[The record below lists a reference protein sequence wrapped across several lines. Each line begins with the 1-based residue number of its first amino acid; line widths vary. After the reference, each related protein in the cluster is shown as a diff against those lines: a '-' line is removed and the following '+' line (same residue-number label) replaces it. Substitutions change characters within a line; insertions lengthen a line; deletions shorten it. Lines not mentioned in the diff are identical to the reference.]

1 MKITKRQLRR
11 IIRETV
17 YGINGTPQDW
27 DRDEW
32 TGAADAP
39 MSEASSVP
47 VPADG
52 AFAAAEWCFN
62 SGMDWRQC
70 VDPLLQ
76 VGWPEEELALI
87 EQEFEEMVSMEL
99 DMEGSESDMYHFET
113 NFRRRLKSIIQEEFQ
128 KNNLNENW
136 HAMSR
141 NGQQIAQVAKRR
153 FRKLYPAVP
162 VGIMAKQG
170 WITVGTERVKAVN
183 MSQASRK
190 PSTPQGVD
198 EIDHMVNQM
207 IEKAE
212 KHGLI

>member
-1 MKITKRQLRR
+1 MRISIKELKRV
-11 IIRETV
+11 IRETV
-17 YGINGTPQDW
+17 WGIDGTPEDW

-39 MSEASSVP
+39 MPEAPPAPEP
-47 VPADG
+47 VEG

-76 VGWPEEELALI
+76 AGWPEEELALI

-99 DMEGSESDMYHFET
+99 DMEGSQSDMYHFESKL
-113 NFRRRLKSIIQEEFQ
+113 RKRLNHIIQEEL
-128 KNNLNENW
+128 KKKGLNENW
-136 HAMSR
+136 HMMSR
-141 NGQQIAQVAKRR
+141 SGQQMAQVAKRR
-153 FRKLYPAVP
+153 FKKLYPEIP
-162 VGIMAKQG
+162 VGVLAKQG
-170 WITVGTERVKAVN
+170 WITVGAERIKAVN